1 MQFDEFEAGALTIRP
16 KRMDAR
22 KQFHVARRL
31 GALLAKAGEIE
42 AAKDDPMKAAALL
55 GDAVA
60 ALPDDQLDYILDAA
74 LDAAEVKDA
83 GGTGWAPLR
92 VRGQVMYPLDLP
104 AMLAVAGRVLW
115 ANLRGFT
122 SALPGLGT
130 ALQGLKATG

>member
-1 MQFDEFEAGALTIRP
+1 MQTDEFQAGALTLRA

-31 GALLAKAGEIE
+31 GTLLAKAGEIE
-42 AAKDDPMKAAALL
+42 AVKEDPIKAAALL
-55 GDAVA
+55 GEAVA
-60 ALPDDQLDYILDAA
+60 SLPDEQLDYILDAA

-104 AMLAVAGRVLW
+104 ALLTIAGRVLW
-115 ANLRGFT
+115 ANLQGFT

-130 ALQGLKATG
+130 ALRGLKATG